1 MNHEDASLDHCI
13 ELLSELR
20 QIATDRAMGVLEAC
34 DLEVQSLEGRLASAR
49 AAYVYHAVYNTPA
62 DVRGSIYR

>member
-1 MNHEDASLDHCI
+1 MNHEDLTLDTI
-13 ELLSELR
+13 LELNQELR

-34 DLEVQSLEGRLASAR
+34 DLEIRSLEGRVASAR
-49 AAYVYHAVYNTPA
+49 GAYVYHAVYNTPA